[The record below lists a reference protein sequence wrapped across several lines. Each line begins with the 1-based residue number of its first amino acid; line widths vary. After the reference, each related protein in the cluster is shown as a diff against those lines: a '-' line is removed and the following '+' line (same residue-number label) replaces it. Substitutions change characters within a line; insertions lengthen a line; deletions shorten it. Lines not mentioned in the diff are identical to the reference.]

1 MLAPINFTNSGIKN
15 QLDIIVSCSLL
26 SIKLYDLLRE
36 TIGNG
41 LPLNMEQEE

>member
-15 QLDIIVSCSLL
+15 QLEISVSCSLL
-26 SIKLYDLLRE
+26 SIKLCDKLRD

-41 LPLNMEQEE
+41 LPLNMENEE